1 VTAHRALALVM
12 LLSLTSGCSLAGRTV
27 GRYVDDKLV
36 KGAVKRRLASE
47 GLGQPGS
54 VRIDTFDGIVYLS
67 GSVQTAEQKSDAE
80 IAAWRVGG
88 VEQVVN
94 DLVVTTA
101 PAVSALP
108 DFGARDSLTERLP
121 GVARVDPGLPG
132 GPALAYD
139 ARGRVV
145 ASIYTVAW
153 RDLID
158 AGLSTL
164 SATGRPIDH
173 VSTYALN
180 ERPDLPGP
188 HYAVVLWHVSEVEDA
203 AALR

>member
-1 VTAHRALALVM
+1 VTAHRALALLM
-12 LLSLTSGCSLAGRTV
+12 LLSLTSGCSLAGRSF

-47 GLGQPGS
+47 GLAQPS
-54 VRIDTFDGIVYLS
+54 TVRIDTFDGVVYLS
-67 GSVQTAEQKSDAE
+67 GSVETAEQKSDAE
-80 IAAWRVGG
+80 VAAWRVGG

-101 PAVSALP
+101 PAVSAPP
-108 DFGARDSLTERLP
+108 DFDARDALTERLP
-121 GVARVDPGLPG
+121 GVARVDPGVRG

-139 ARGRVV
+139 ARGRLV

-164 SATGRPIDH
+164 AATGRPIDH
-173 VSTYALN
+173 VSTYALS
-180 ERPDLPGP
+180 ERADMPGP
-188 HYAVVLWHVSEVEDA
+188 HYAVVLWHVSTVDA
-203 AALR
+203 AAMR